1 MLLSLENKQHIEIFV
16 GLFQL
21 LKNWGSSI
29 NLQFRKEQLFI
40 QVMDKSHVC
49 LSLININKEWFSKY
63 EINDKITQTNACV
76 DVNVFS
82 LIISQALK
90 YSKLE
95 INMDDVEPEKVFINI
110 SNNKDEF
117 THFYEL
123 LVIDSEQELLEIP
136 SVEYDAEFSIDSKK
150 ISELFNEL
158 IQFGENLSIVCNEEA
173 IELGASGDNGKLKI
187 KIPPDNLT
195 EYAISE
201 GEIIDIE
208 FSLTHIVKK
217 CLSSKLSSSVTFS
230 ISKDIPMAVKYD
242 LGDENYAIF
251 YIAPKISD

>member
-1 MLLSLENKQHIEIFV
+1 MILSLESQHNIERFV

-21 LKNWGSSI
+21 LKNWGTSI
-29 NLQFRKEQLFI
+29 NLQFRKKELFI

-49 LSLININKEWFSKY
+49 LAVININKEWFSQY
-63 EINDKITQTNACV
+63 NINEKITQTNVCV
-76 DVNVFS
+76 DASFFS

-90 YSKLE
+90 YTKLE
-95 INMDDVEPEKVFINI
+95 INIEDFDPEKIFITI
-110 SNNKDEF
+110 SNNKDDF
-117 THFYEL
+117 AHFYEL
-123 LVIDSEQELLEIP
+123 LVIDSEQDLLEIP
-136 SVEYDAEFSIDSKK
+136 SVEYDAEFSIESKK
-150 ISELFNEL
+150 ISELLNEL
-158 IQFGENLSIVCNEEA
+158 ILFGENLSIVCNEES
-173 IELGASGDNGKLKI
+173 IELSASGDNGKLKI

-195 EYAISE
+195 EYSISE

-217 CLSSKLSSSVTFS
+217 CLSSKLANSVSFS

-251 YIAPKISD
+251 YIAPKVSD